1 MRRRYLIWDL
11 SINRVDN
18 NIDHSLD
25 QLKLTIA
32 ESLIDKVTGSVPRRL
47 SFYTHN
53 FTVLH
58 RFRWLTPHFEG
69 NHNIFLSDTILLK
82 TQKFKIFMNMACMPP
97 VPAEFCYI
105 FFLYKHHILGILPY
119 WPHEGPV
126 IIISFLKEF
135 IFPFIWNW
143 SAFYDHFIFG
153 WRICPLFSPP
163 YTLNSHWRWYRHWFP
178 CIFASCSMKR
188 WNTPRKH
195 VIYILNYIII
205 SNLYV
210 QTAS

>member
-1 MRRRYLIWDL
+1 MTYDQC
-11 SINRVDN
+11 RV
-18 NIDHSLD
+18 
-25 QLKLTIA
+25 TI
-32 ESLIDKVTGSVPRRL
+32 SGNSD
-47 SFYTHN
+47 SFFTHN
-53 FTVLH
+53 FTVSGGWPLILKGITIS
-58 RFRWLTPHFEG
+58 FYLTPFCWKHRNLKFSWTW
-69 NHNIFLSDTILLK
+69 HAYHISACRILLH
-82 TQKFKIFMNMACMPP
+82 
-97 VPAEFCYI
+97 

-126 IIISFLKEF
+126 IVISFLKEF